1 MRNSTFKSWLLKQ
14 GYTEN
19 TANSYS
25 YFVEKISEHLSE
37 KQNIP
42 VDVFA
47 ISDVDAI
54 KKLVENYSTSGIYAD
69 FGYKGHGTARNAIKV
84 YYIFRTDLKPDSTEL
99 FAQNV
104 VSRFY
109 EELTDLVFLYIEN
122 DRELM
127 LQYLRLV
134 SESNLDTV
142 NKALGKMIKEK
153 FGVENLDMNRSPKS
167 KLIQSYTKHK

>member
-1 MRNSTFKSWLLKQ
+1 MNKSSFKSWLLKQ

-19 TANSYS
+19 IANSYS
-25 YFVEKISEHLSE
+25 YYVEKISEHLSE

-47 ISDVDAI
+47 ISDLDVI
-54 KKLVENYSTSGIYAD
+54 RKLVENYSTSGIYAD
-69 FGYKGHGTARNAIKV
+69 FGYKGHGTVRNAIKA
-84 YYIFRTDLKPDSTEL
+84 YYHFRSDLNPDGTEV

-127 LQYLRLV
+127 HQYLRLV

-142 NKALGKMIKEK
+142 NKALGKKIKEK
-153 FGVENLDMNRSPKS
+153 FGVENLDVNRSPKS

>member
-1 MRNSTFKSWLLKQ
+1 MNKSTFKSWLLQQ

-19 TANSYS
+19 TADSYS

-37 KQNIP
+37 KQNIT

-69 FGYKGHGTARNAIKV
+69 FGYKGHGTARNSIKA
-84 YYIFRTDLKPDSTEL
+84 YYHFRADLKPVGTEV

-104 VSRFY
+104 FSRFY

-127 LQYLRLV
+127 HQYLRLV
-134 SESNLDTV
+134 SENNLDTV
-142 NKALGKMIKEK
+142 NKALGKKIKEK
-153 FGVENLDMNRSPKS
+153 FSVDNLDVNRSPKS

>member
-1 MRNSTFKSWLLKQ
+1 MFDIIDLETIKQ
-14 GYTEN
+14 
-19 TANSYS
+19 
-25 YFVEKISEHLSE
+25 
-37 KQNIP
+37 
-42 VDVFA
+42 
-47 ISDVDAI
+47 
-54 KKLVENYSTSGIYAD
+54 LVNNYSTSGIYAD
-69 FGYKGHGTARNAIKV
+69 FRYRGHGSARNAIKS
-84 YYIFRTDLKPDSTEL
+84 YYHFRSDLKPDGTEV

-127 LQYLRLV
+127 HQYLKLI

-153 FGVENLDMNRSPKS
+153 FGVENLDVNRSPKS